1 MIFLWTH
8 ANTAMNN
15 NGVDFSEWTAQELH
29 VSQAVA
35 PENLDVKSG
44 VEAQKMVYTIS
55 SGELPSGLKLNEDG
69 TITGTPTAKA
79 GVYTFGVQAAA
90 DNWVKAKR
98 QYTFT
103 IDETEAY
110 LDEEFFA
117 AIQSDMVNADNYSQ
131 GVVYSLKEGKLPAGL
146 TLNENGEIT
155 GTPSETGDF
164 TITVGALATNE
175 VRVGWRRTTTV
186 DDYEYEVTISVVE

>member
-1 MIFLWTH
+1 M
-8 ANTAMNN
+8 
-15 NGVDFSEWTAQELH
+15 
-29 VSQAVA
+29 
-35 PENLDVKSG
+35 
-44 VEAQKMVYTIS
+44 
-55 SGELPSGLKLNEDG
+55 
-69 TITGTPTAKA
+69 
-79 GVYTFGVQAAA
+79 
-90 DNWVKAKR
+90 KAKR
-98 QYTFT
+98 QYTMTIDTAFT

-117 AIQSDMVNADNYSQ
+117 AIQSDMVNVDNYSQ

-155 GTPSETGDF
+155 GTPSETGNF

-175 VRVGWRRTTTV
+175 VRVGWRRVTTV